1 MIDVYKNRKPV
12 LEDRFDCA
20 ELGSPWRVAV
30 SSRPRASLKLAQGAI
45 TIEASANN
53 FAMAERPLPPGVTL
67 VECMVFSGTD
77 KGALWGP
84 GLAIVWKNKPL
95 RINLRAEGATV

>member
-1 MIDVYKNRKPV
+1 M
-12 LEDRFDCA
+12 
-20 ELGSPWRVAV
+20 
-30 SSRPRASLKLAQGAI
+30 SSRPRASLKLAKEAI

-77 KGALWGP
+77 KGASWGP
-84 GLAIVWKNKPL
+84 GLAIVWKKMT
-95 RINLRAEGATV
+95 RQRFYGKYVTTGSHAARSGAALAYLPTMK